1 MKKILLTILLINFM
15 LPAFAFEDYMI
26 VSKTPVK
33 SVTAENNKIVED
45 KPVFT
50 IDNEKKILILTPVS
64 SGKTKIIV
72 NTTEGEKIF
81 DIKITDKKTTIKPQ
95 EGFEYFQIDNPP
107 EEIEIP
113 EPPEAIDVPQ
123 PPNERGNSCWI

>member
-1 MKKILLTILLINFM
+1 MKKIISTILLINFM

-33 SVTAENNKIVED
+33 SVTAENNKIVEV

-50 IDNEKKILILTPVS
+50 IDNEKKIIILTPIS

-81 DIKITDKKTTIKPQ
+81 DIKITDKKTTIKSD

-113 EPPEAIDVPQ
+113 EPPETIDVPQ
-123 PPNERGNSCWI
+123 PPNERGNS

>member
-33 SVTAENNKIVED
+33 SVTAENNKIVEVE
-45 KPVFT
+45 PVFT
-50 IDNEKKILILTPVS
+50 IDNEKKIIILTPVS
-64 SGKTKIIV
+64 TGKTKIII
-72 NTTEGEKIF
+72 NTAEGKKIL
-81 DIKITDKKTTIKPQ
+81 DIKITDKKTTIKSD

-107 EEIEIP
+107 GEIEIP
-113 EPPEAIDVPQ
+113 EPPETIDIPQ
-123 PPNERGNSCWI
+123 PPNERGNS